1 VGAKHSGLGRGFGEF
16 FQRTDL
22 DDDDDD
28 IPEEEGGFADAATE
42 DGVQGSRFAL
52 IDVDKVRPNGQQPR
66 KVFDDDGLTELS
78 ESIKT
83 VGVLQ
88 PVVVTPVDD
97 GYELV
102 MGERRWRATRQAGLT
117 TIPAI
122 VRTTASQDMLRDAL
136 LENLHRVQLNPLEEA
151 AAYEQMLNDFGCTQ
165 DELSERVQRSRSQ
178 IANSI
183 RLLKL
188 SSGVQ
193 KRLLEGDITAGHAR
207 PLLSLDDPDLQSKIA
222 DRIVSEGLSVRATE
236 ELVRQTLDDTTEV
249 KPHQRKKPGRDT
261 EAMKLGDELSQR
273 FRTAV
278 KVKRRNGRGTITM
291 AFSDDDEL
299 ERLIDI
305 LSK

>member
-1 VGAKHSGLGRGFGEF
+1 MTMGAKHSGLGRGFGEF

-22 DDDDDD
+22 DDEILDQ
-28 IPEEEGGFADAATE
+28 AE
-42 DGVQGSRFAL
+42 DSGNDTGNDQVQGSTFAL
-52 IDVDKVRPNGQQPR
+52 IDVDKVRPNSHQPR
-66 KVFDDDGLTELS
+66 KIFDDDELTELS

-102 MGERRWRATRQAGLT
+102 MGERRWRATRKAGLP

-165 DELSERVQRSRSQ
+165 EELSERVQRSRSQ
-178 IANSI
+178 IANTI

-188 SSGVQ
+188 SAPVQ

-207 PLLSLDDPDLQSKIA
+207 PLLSLGDPDLQGTIA
-222 DRIVSEGLSVRATE
+222 DRVVEEGLSVRATE
-236 ELVRQTLDDTTEV
+236 ELVRQTLDDTTDV

-261 EAMKLGDELSQR
+261 EAAKLGDELSQR
-273 FRTAV
+273 FRTVV
-278 KVKRRNGRGTITM
+278 KVNRKNGRGTITM
-291 AFSDDDEL
+291 AFNDNEEL

>member
-1 VGAKHSGLGRGFGEF
+1 MAAKHSGLGRGFGEF

-22 DDDDDD
+22 DDDDET
-28 IPEEEGGFADAATE
+28 IEGEFAQGDSETN
-42 DGVQGSRFAL
+42 VQGSRYAL
-52 IDVDKVRPNGQQPR
+52 IAVDQVRPNSHQPR
-66 KVFDDDGLTELS
+66 KIFDDADLAQLTE
-78 ESIKT
+78 SIRT

-88 PVVVTPVDD
+88 PVVVTPAAE

-102 MGERRWRATRQAGLT
+102 MGERRWRAARKAGLAA
-117 TIPAI
+117 IPAI
-122 VRTTASQDMLRDAL
+122 VRTTANEDMLRDAL

-178 IANSI
+178 IANTI

-188 SSGVQ
+188 SAGVQ

-207 PLLSLDDPDLQSKIA
+207 PLLSVDDPDIQVKIA
-222 DRIVSEGLSVRATE
+222 DRIVDEGLSVRATE
-236 ELVRQTLDDTTEV
+236 ELVRRTLDDTTEV
-249 KPHQRKKPGRDT
+249 KPHRRKKPGRDT
-261 EAMKLGDELSQR
+261 VAVRLGDELSQR
-273 FRTAV
+273 FGTAV
-278 KVKRRNGRGTITM
+278 KVRRRNGQGTITL
-291 AFSDDDEL
+291 AFNDDKEL